1 MLENMKDI
9 IFLRFKFKR
18 AAITLSLFGIIFFTM
33 GISVRADEP
42 LIIVIDPG
50 HGGENL
56 GGEHEQYTEKEL
68 TPIVANAMKEEL
80 EKYEGV
86 EVYLTHDSDV
96 DMSIED
102 RALFAAEKNADFLF
116 CLHFNMSVNHNLFG
130 AEVWVPATGE
140 YYSKGY
146 SFAQIQMQEFLDLG
160 LYSRGIKTR
169 INDRDEN
176 YYGILRYCTREG
188 VPSVLIEHCHLDN
201 PKDQPFYQQGEE
213 QLKAFGVMDAAAVAK
228 YFHLKSDILG
238 VDYSAYPVPET
249 PIPADIVRPDDT
261 EPELSLIEVTD
272 IDEENREL
280 TVLVKAKDADNY
292 ILYYEYSLDG
302 GNTYSELNE
311 WPRPEWNT
319 SLPDHTFTLQIP
331 YDQPI
336 DLRVNVFNGFD
347 LNTES
352 NIISLEAI
360 PDPERLKKE
369 AELAAAR
376 EEELRKAQEEEL
388 RKKQEQEGMD
398 SKAVVP
404 KEEIQEI
411 KVKEYTA
418 PEEDPQSLLVVVAIL
433 LLILLAMIFVA
444 FFMAGKIDSLLRDK
458 KRR

>member
-1 MLENMKDI
+1 MKDI
-9 IFLRFKFKR
+9 ICLMRRVKN
-18 AAITLSLFGIIFFTM
+18 AVGITLGIFGILFWVT

-42 LIIVIDPG
+42 LIIMIDPG
-50 HGGENL
+50 HGGENR
-56 GGEHEQYTEKEL
+56 GGEHEQYTEKDL
-68 TPIVANAMKEEL
+68 TPVVARAMKEEL

-86 EVYLTHDSDV
+86 EVYLTHDNDV
-96 DMSIED
+96 DMSIKD

-146 SFAQIQMQEFLDLG
+146 SFAQIQMQEFVDLG

-176 YYGILRYCTREG
+176 YYGILRYCTEEG
-188 VPSVLIEHCHLDN
+188 VPSVLIEHCHLDH
-201 PKDQPFYQQGEE
+201 PKDQPFYQEGEE
-213 QLKAFGVMDAAAVAK
+213 QLKSFGVMDATAVAK

-238 VDYSAYPVPET
+238 VDYSDYPVSET
-249 PIPADIVRPDDT
+249 PIPAGIVRPDDT
-261 EPELSLIEVTD
+261 EPEISFIEVTD
-272 IDEENREL
+272 INKENREI
-280 TVLVKAKDADNY
+280 TVLVNAEDSDNY

-302 GNTYSELNE
+302 GNSYSELNE
-311 WPRPEWNT
+311 WPRPEWDT
-319 SLPDHTFTLQIP
+319 SLPDNTFTLQVP
-331 YDQPI
+331 YDKPI

-347 LNTES
+347 LQTES

-369 AELAAAR
+369 AELAAAK

-388 RKKQEQEGMD
+388 QREQKQENEDRD
-398 SKAVVP
+398 SKSVMP
-404 KEEIQEI
+404 KESVQEI
-411 KVKEYTA
+411 SVEEYTL
-418 PEEDPQSLLVVVAIL
+418 PEEDSHSLLFVVIALV
-433 LLILLAMIFVA
+433 LILLAMIFVA
-444 FFMAGKIDSLLRDK
+444 FFMAGKIDLLLRGK

>member
-1 MLENMKDI
+1 MKHFI
-9 IFLRFKFKR
+9 SLRYRIRK
-18 AAITLSLFGIIFFTM
+18 AAATTFCLFGILFFSM
-33 GISVRADEP
+33 GMSVRADKP

-56 GGEHEQYTEKEL
+56 GGEHEQYTEKNL

-96 DMSIED
+96 DMSIKD
-102 RALFAAEKNADFLF
+102 RALFASEKDADFLF

-169 INDRDEN
+169 INDRNEN
-176 YYGILRYCTREG
+176 YYGILRYCTEEM
-188 VPSVLIEHCHLDN
+188 VPSVLIEHCHLDH
-201 PKDQPFYQQGEE
+201 PKDQPFYQAGEE
-213 QLKAFGVMDAAAVAK
+213 QLKAFGVMDATAVAK
-228 YFHLKSDILG
+228 YFHLRSEILG
-238 VDYSAYPVPET
+238 VDYSDYPVPET

-261 EPELSLIEVTD
+261 EPEVSSIEVTD
-272 IDEENREL
+272 IDEEKREV
-280 TVLVKAKDADNY
+280 TVLINAEDSDSY
-292 ILYYEYSLDG
+292 ILYYEYSLNG
-302 GNTYSELNE
+302 GESYSELNE

-319 SLPDHTFTLQIP
+319 SLQSNTFTVQVP

-347 LNTES
+347 LWTES
-352 NIISLEAI
+352 NIITLEAI
-360 PDPERLKKE
+360 PDPERLKRE

-376 EEELRKAQEEEL
+376 EEELRKE
-388 RKKQEQEGMD
+388 QEQLQKEQELASTGRD
-398 SKAVVP
+398 SEAVMS
-404 KEEIQEI
+404 KEEVQEI
-411 KVKEYTA
+411 SVEEYTA
-418 PEEDPQSLLVVVAIL
+418 TEEDTQSLLFVVIIL
-433 LLILLAMIFVA
+433 VLILLAMIFVA
-444 FFMAGKIDSLLRDK
+444 FFMAGKIDLLLRGK

>member
-1 MLENMKDI
+1 MKDI
-9 IFLRFKFKR
+9 ICLMRR
-18 AAITLSLFGIIFFTM
+18 VRSAVGITLGVFGILFWVM
-33 GISVRADEP
+33 GISVRADEL

-50 HGGENL
+50 HGGENR
-56 GGEHEQYTEKEL
+56 GGEHEQYTEKDL
-68 TPIVANAMKEEL
+68 TPVVARAMKEEL

-96 DMSIED
+96 DMSIKD

-146 SFAQIQMQEFLDLG
+146 SFAQIQMQEFVDLG

-176 YYGILRYCTREG
+176 YYGILRYCTEEG
-188 VPSVLIEHCHLDN
+188 VPSVLIEHCHLDH
-201 PKDQPFYQQGEE
+201 PKDQPFYQEGEE
-213 QLKAFGVMDAAAVAK
+213 QLKSFGVMDATAVAK

-238 VDYSAYPVPET
+238 VDYSDYPVSET
-249 PIPADIVRPDDT
+249 PIPAGIVRPDDT
-261 EPELSLIEVTD
+261 EPEISFIEVTD
-272 IDEENREL
+272 INKENREI
-280 TVLVKAKDADNY
+280 TVLVNAEDSDNY

-302 GNTYSELNE
+302 GNSYSELNE

-319 SLPDHTFTLQIP
+319 SLPDNTFTLQVP
-331 YDQPI
+331 YDKPI

-347 LNTES
+347 LQAES

-369 AELAAAR
+369 AELAAAK
-376 EEELRKAQEEEL
+376 EEELRKAKEEEL
-388 RKKQEQEGMD
+388 QREQKQKNADRD
-398 SKAVVP
+398 SKSVMS
-404 KEEIQEI
+404 KESVQEI
-411 KVKEYTA
+411 SVEEYTP
-418 PEEDPQSLLVVVAIL
+418 PEEDSQSLLFVVIALV
-433 LLILLAMIFVA
+433 LILLAMIFVA
-444 FFMAGKIDSLLRDK
+444 FFMAGKIDLLLRGK

>member
-1 MLENMKDI
+1 MKDI
-9 IFLRFKFKR
+9 ICLMRR
-18 AAITLSLFGIIFFTM
+18 VRSAVGITLGVFGIIFWVM

-50 HGGENL
+50 HGGENR
-56 GGEHEQYTEKEL
+56 GGEHEQYTEKDL
-68 TPIVANAMKEEL
+68 TPVVARAMKEEL

-96 DMSIED
+96 DMSIKD

-146 SFAQIQMQEFLDLG
+146 SFAQIQMQEFVDLG

-176 YYGILRYCTREG
+176 YYGILRYCTEEG
-188 VPSVLIEHCHLDN
+188 VPSVLIEHCHLDH
-201 PKDQPFYQQGEE
+201 PKDQPFYQEGEE
-213 QLKAFGVMDAAAVAK
+213 QLKSFGVMDATAVAK

-238 VDYSAYPVPET
+238 VDYSDYPVPET
-249 PIPADIVRPDDT
+249 PIPAGIVRPDDT
-261 EPELSLIEVTD
+261 EPEISFIEVTD
-272 IDEENREL
+272 INKENREI
-280 TVLVKAKDADNY
+280 TVLVNAEDSDNY

-302 GNTYSELNE
+302 GNSYSELNE

-319 SLPDHTFTLQIP
+319 SLPDNTFTLQVP
-331 YDQPI
+331 YDKPI

-347 LNTES
+347 LQTES

-369 AELAAAR
+369 AELAAAK
-376 EEELRKAQEEEL
+376 EEELRKAKEEEL
-388 RKKQEQEGMD
+388 QREQKQKNADRD
-398 SKAVVP
+398 SKSVMS
-404 KEEIQEI
+404 KESVQEI
-411 KVKEYTA
+411 SVEEYTP
-418 PEEDPQSLLVVVAIL
+418 PEEDSQSLLFVVIALV
-433 LLILLAMIFVA
+433 LILLAMIFVA
-444 FFMAGKIDSLLRDK
+444 FFMAGKIDLLLRGK

>member
-1 MLENMKDI
+1 M
-9 IFLRFKFKR
+9 RR
-18 AAITLSLFGIIFFTM
+18 VRSAVGITLGVFGILFWVM

-50 HGGENL
+50 HGGENR
-56 GGEHEQYTEKEL
+56 GGEHEQYTEKDL
-68 TPIVANAMKEEL
+68 TPVVARAMKEEL

-96 DMSIED
+96 DMSIKD

-146 SFAQIQMQEFLDLG
+146 SFAQIQMQEFVDLG

-176 YYGILRYCTREG
+176 YYGILRYCTEEG
-188 VPSVLIEHCHLDN
+188 VPSVLIEHCHLDH
-201 PKDQPFYQQGEE
+201 PKDQPFYQEGEE
-213 QLKAFGVMDAAAVAK
+213 QLKSFGVMDATAVAK

-238 VDYSAYPVPET
+238 VDYSDYPVPET
-249 PIPADIVRPDDT
+249 PIPAGIVRPDDT
-261 EPELSLIEVTD
+261 EPEISFIEVTD
-272 IDEENREL
+272 INKENREI
-280 TVLVKAKDADNY
+280 TVLVNAEDSDNY

-302 GNTYSELNE
+302 GNSYSELNE

-319 SLPDHTFTLQIP
+319 SLPDNTFTLQVP
-331 YDQPI
+331 YDKPI

-347 LNTES
+347 LQTES

-369 AELAAAR
+369 AELAAAK
-376 EEELRKAQEEEL
+376 EEELRKAKEEEL
-388 RKKQEQEGMD
+388 QREQKQKNADRD
-398 SKAVVP
+398 SKSVMS
-404 KEEIQEI
+404 KESVQEI
-411 KVKEYTA
+411 SVEEYTP
-418 PEEDPQSLLVVVAIL
+418 PEEDSQSLLFVVIALV
-433 LLILLAMIFVA
+433 LILLAMIFVA
-444 FFMAGKIDSLLRDK
+444 FFMAGKIDLLLRGK

>member
-1 MLENMKDI
+1 MKDI
-9 IFLRFKFKR
+9 ICLMRR
-18 AAITLSLFGIIFFTM
+18 VRSAVGITLGGFGILFWVM

-50 HGGENL
+50 HGGENR
-56 GGEHEQYTEKEL
+56 GGEHEQYTEKDL
-68 TPIVANAMKEEL
+68 TPVVARAMKEEL

-96 DMSIED
+96 DMSIKD

-146 SFAQIQMQEFLDLG
+146 SFAQIQMQEFVDLG

-176 YYGILRYCTREG
+176 YYGILRYCTEEG
-188 VPSVLIEHCHLDN
+188 VPSVLIEHCHLDH
-201 PKDQPFYQQGEE
+201 PKDQPFYQEGEE
-213 QLKAFGVMDAAAVAK
+213 QLKSFGVMDATAVAK

-238 VDYSAYPVPET
+238 VDYSDYPVPET

-261 EPELSLIEVTD
+261 EPEISFIEVTD
-272 IDEENREL
+272 INEENREI
-280 TVLVKAKDADNY
+280 TVLVNAEDSDNY

-302 GNTYSELNE
+302 GNSYSELNE

-319 SLPDHTFTLQIP
+319 SLPDNTFTLQVP

-347 LNTES
+347 LQAES

-360 PDPERLKKE
+360 PDPERLKRE

-376 EEELRKAQEEEL
+376 EEELRKE
-388 RKKQEQEGMD
+388 QEQENADIG
-398 SKAVVP
+398 SKVVMP
-404 KEEIQEI
+404 KEEVQEI
-411 KVKEYTA
+411 AVEEYTA
-418 PEEDPQSLLVVVAIL
+418 PEEDSQSLLFVVIVL
-433 LLILLAMIFVA
+433 VLILLAMIFVA
-444 FFMAGKIDSLLRDK
+444 FFMAGKIDLLLRGK

>member
-1 MLENMKDI
+1 MKDI
-9 IFLRFKFKR
+9 ICLMRR
-18 AAITLSLFGIIFFTM
+18 VRSAVGITLGVFGILFWVM

-50 HGGENL
+50 HGGENR
-56 GGEHEQYTEKEL
+56 GGEHEQYTEKDL
-68 TPIVANAMKEEL
+68 TPVVARAMKEEL

-96 DMSIED
+96 DMSIKD

-146 SFAQIQMQEFLDLG
+146 SFAQIQMQEFVDLG

-176 YYGILRYCTREG
+176 YYGILRYCTEEG
-188 VPSVLIEHCHLDN
+188 VPSVLIEHCHLDH
-201 PKDQPFYQQGEE
+201 PKDQPFYQEGEE
-213 QLKAFGVMDAAAVAK
+213 QLKSFGVMDATAVAK

-238 VDYSAYPVPET
+238 VDYSDYPVPET
-249 PIPADIVRPDDT
+249 PIPAGIVRPDDT
-261 EPELSLIEVTD
+261 EPEISFIEVTD
-272 IDEENREL
+272 INKENREI
-280 TVLVKAKDADNY
+280 TVLVNAEDSDNY

-302 GNTYSELNE
+302 GNSYSELNE

-319 SLPDHTFTLQIP
+319 SLPDNTFTLQVP
-331 YDQPI
+331 YDKPI

-347 LNTES
+347 LQTES

-369 AELAAAR
+369 AELAAAK

-388 RKKQEQEGMD
+388 QREQKQKNADRD
-398 SKAVVP
+398 SKSVMS
-404 KEEIQEI
+404 KESVQEI
-411 KVKEYTA
+411 SVEEYTP
-418 PEEDPQSLLVVVAIL
+418 PEEDSQSLLFVVIALV
-433 LLILLAMIFVA
+433 LILLAMIFVA
-444 FFMAGKIDSLLRDK
+444 FFMAGKIDLLLRGK

>member
-1 MLENMKDI
+1 MKHFISLRYRIGKAVVIAFGLFSI
-9 IFLRFKFKR
+9 IFL
-18 AAITLSLFGIIFFTM
+18 SM
-33 GISVRADEP
+33 GIPVRADEP
-42 LIIVIDPG
+42 LVIVIDPG
-50 HGGENL
+50 HGGENR
-56 GGEHEQYTEKEL
+56 GGEHEQYTEKDL
-68 TPIVANAMKEEL
+68 TPIVARAMKEEL

-86 EVYLTHDSDV
+86 EVYLTHDIDM
-96 DMSIED
+96 DMSIKD

-169 INDRDEN
+169 INDRNEN
-176 YYGILRYCTREG
+176 YYGILRYCTEERI
-188 VPSVLIEHCHLDN
+188 PSVLIEHCHLDH
-201 PKDQPFYQQGEE
+201 PKDQPYYQEGEE
-213 QLKAFGVMDAAAVAK
+213 QLKAFGIMDATAVAK
-228 YFHLKSDILG
+228 YFHLRSDILG
-238 VDYSAYPVPET
+238 VDYSDYMVPET

-261 EPELSLIEVTD
+261 EPEVSFIEVTD
-272 IDEENREL
+272 IDEDTGEV
-280 TVLVKAKDADNY
+280 TVSVNAEDSDSY

-302 GNTYSELNE
+302 GESYSELNE

-319 SLPDHTFTLQIP
+319 SLQSNTFTVQVP

-347 LNTES
+347 LWTES

-360 PDPERLKKE
+360 PDPERLKRE

-376 EEELRKAQEEEL
+376 EEELRKEQEQLQKE
-388 RKKQEQEGMD
+388 QEQESADGD
-398 SKAVVP
+398 SEAVMP
-404 KEEIQEI
+404 KEEVQEI
-411 KVKEYTA
+411 TVEEHAA
-418 PEEDPQSLLVVVAIL
+418 PEEDTQSLLFIVIIL
-433 LLILLAMIFVA
+433 GIIFLAMIFVA
-444 FFMAGKIDSLLRDK
+444 FFMAGKIDLLLRDK

>member
-1 MLENMKDI
+1 MKDI
-9 IFLRFKFKR
+9 ICLMRR
-18 AAITLSLFGIIFFTM
+18 VRSAVGITLGVFGILFWVM

-50 HGGENL
+50 HGGENR
-56 GGEHEQYTEKEL
+56 GGEHEQYTEKDL
-68 TPIVANAMKEEL
+68 TPVVARAMKEEL

-96 DMSIED
+96 DMSIKD

-146 SFAQIQMQEFLDLG
+146 SFAQIQMQEFVDLG

-176 YYGILRYCTREG
+176 YYGILRYCTEEG
-188 VPSVLIEHCHLDN
+188 VPSVLIEHCHLDH
-201 PKDQPFYQQGEE
+201 PKDQPFYQEGEE
-213 QLKAFGVMDAAAVAK
+213 QLKSFGVMDATAVAK
-228 YFHLKSDILG
+228 YFHLKSGILG
-238 VDYSAYPVPET
+238 VDYSDYLVPET
-249 PIPADIVRPDDT
+249 PIPAGIVRPDDT
-261 EPELSLIEVTD
+261 EPEISFIEVTD
-272 IDEENREL
+272 INKENREI
-280 TVLVKAKDADNY
+280 TVLVNAEDSDNY

-302 GNTYSELNE
+302 GNSYSELNE

-319 SLPDHTFTLQIP
+319 SLPDNTFTLQVP
-331 YDQPI
+331 YDKPI

-347 LNTES
+347 LQAES

-376 EEELRKAQEEEL
+376 EEELRKAKEEEL
-388 RKKQEQEGMD
+388 QKEQEQENAGIG
-398 SKAVVP
+398 SKVVMP
-404 KEEIQEI
+404 KEEVQEI
-411 KVKEYTA
+411 AVEEYTA
-418 PEEDPQSLLVVVAIL
+418 PEEDSQSLLFVVIVL
-433 LLILLAMIFVA
+433 VLILLAMIFVA
-444 FFMAGKIDSLLRDK
+444 FFMAGKIDLLLRGK

>member
-1 MLENMKDI
+1 MKDI
-9 IFLRFKFKR
+9 ICLMRR
-18 AAITLSLFGIIFFTM
+18 VRSAVGITLGVFGILFWVM

-50 HGGENL
+50 HGGENR
-56 GGEHEQYTEKEL
+56 GGEHEQYTEKDL
-68 TPIVANAMKEEL
+68 TPVVARAMKEEL

-96 DMSIED
+96 DMSIKD

-146 SFAQIQMQEFLDLG
+146 SFAQIQMQEFVDLG

-176 YYGILRYCTREG
+176 YYGILRYCTEEG
-188 VPSVLIEHCHLDN
+188 VPSVLIEHCHLDH
-201 PKDQPFYQQGEE
+201 PKDQPFYQEGEE
-213 QLKAFGVMDAAAVAK
+213 QLKSFGVMDATAVAK

-238 VDYSAYPVPET
+238 VDYSDYPVPET
-249 PIPADIVRPDDT
+249 PIPAGIVRPDDT
-261 EPELSLIEVTD
+261 EPEISFIEVTD
-272 IDEENREL
+272 INKENREI
-280 TVLVKAKDADNY
+280 TVLVNAEDSDNY

-302 GNTYSELNE
+302 GNSYSELNE

-319 SLPDHTFTLQIP
+319 SLPDNTFTLQVP
-331 YDQPI
+331 YDKPI

-347 LNTES
+347 LQTES

-369 AELAAAR
+369 AELAAAK
-376 EEELRKAQEEEL
+376 EEELRKAKEEEL
-388 RKKQEQEGMD
+388 QREQKQKNADRD
-398 SKAVVP
+398 SKSVMS
-404 KEEIQEI
+404 KESVQEI
-411 KVKEYTA
+411 SVEEYTP
-418 PEEDPQSLLVVVAIL
+418 PEEDSQSLLFVVIALV
-433 LLILLAMIFVA
+433 LILLAMIFVA
-444 FFMAGKIDSLLRDK
+444 FFMAGKIDLLLRGK